1 MMLIKYALED
11 FSPIEVAFFQA
22 SIGAFGLLAIVLY
35 QGDRARAAMGDI
47 LRRPLPAILLGVLA
61 IAGPFILISLG
72 ELSVPSGQT
81 RGARNVLRANPGEPL
96 SSRTRQY

>member
-1 MMLIKYALED
+1 
-11 FSPIEVAFFQA
+11 V
-22 SIGAFGLLAIVLY
+22 
-35 QGDRARAAMGDI
+35 
-47 LRRPLPAILLGVLA
+47 AILLGALA
-61 IAGPFILISLG
+61 IAAPFILISLG